1 MDNGT
6 QTLKVH
12 SRYILSLV
20 FGLMLTSCDPPMPVV
35 PDPSGFE
42 TTPYAFEVPSY
53 FPPVPEPEENPTTE
67 EGVRLGRYLF
77 YEKKLSADNSLSCG
91 GCHFAENGFSDPR
104 QFSPGIDNISGDRNA
119 MAIINLAF
127 QQRFFWDGRKLE
139 METQALEPIPN
150 PIEMHQSWGDAVA
163 KIQADTLYPPLFRK
177 AFGTEKVT
185 VDRIVKAI
193 AQFER
198 TMISSNSKFD
208 RFLQG
213 QEPLTPSELRGYDL
227 FNSEAGDCFHC
238 HGDISSGFQFSDGLF
253 HNNGLDSVFT
263 DLGLF
268 NITGLESDKGKF
280 KSTTLRNIEYTAPYM
295 HDGRFSTLEEVIDH
309 YDMGG
314 HPSATLDPN
323 MKAVGVGRNWTSQ
336 QKEDLV
342 NFLKALSDPS
352 FISNPAF
359 SNPHEE

>member
-1 MDNGT
+1 
-6 QTLKVH
+6 
-12 SRYILSLV
+12 
-20 FGLMLTSCDPPMPVV
+20 
-35 PDPSGFE
+35 
-42 TTPYAFEVPSY
+42 
-53 FPPVPEPEENPTTE
+53 
-67 EGVRLGRYLF
+67 
-77 YEKKLSADNSLSCG
+77 
-91 GCHFAENGFSDPR
+91 
-104 QFSPGIDNISGDRNA
+104 
-119 MAIINLAF
+119 
-127 QQRFFWDGRKLE
+127 
-139 METQALEPIPN
+139 
-150 PIEMHQSWGDAVA
+150 
-163 KIQADTLYPPLFRK
+163 
-177 AFGTEKVT
+177 
-185 VDRIVKAI
+185 
-193 AQFER
+193 
-198 TMISSNSKFD
+198 MISSNSKFD